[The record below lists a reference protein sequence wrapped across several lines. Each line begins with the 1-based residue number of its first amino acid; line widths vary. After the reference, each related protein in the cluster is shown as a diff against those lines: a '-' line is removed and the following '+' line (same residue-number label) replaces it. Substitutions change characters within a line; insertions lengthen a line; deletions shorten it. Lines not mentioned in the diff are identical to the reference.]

1 MKENV
6 FLYLKLSFVAKDMSF
21 RSKLNTVLRRYFLGG
36 ILVIVPLIITILV
49 LRFLFSGVDN
59 LLSPLIA
66 KLIHQNIP
74 GLGIA
79 ATIIIIF
86 IAGFLTANVI
96 GSRLFKIWEIF
107 FIKTPL
113 VRTIYGSSKQLVEAL
128 TTTDKH
134 SFKQVV
140 LVEFPRKGTFYLG
153 FLTNEI
159 EMNLDQKTG
168 GFIVV
173 FIPSTPT
180 PFTGW
185 TLIFP
190 KSEVIPLEMT
200 VEEGIKFFVSGGIVA
215 PEMFSQKDVKTIE
228 KPN

>member
-1 MKENV
+1 
-6 FLYLKLSFVAKDMSF
+6 MSF
-21 RSKLNTVLRRYFLGG
+21 RAKLNTVMRRYFLGG

-49 LRFLFSGVDN
+49 LRFVFKGVDG
-59 LLSPLIA
+59 LLSPFVAELIGY
-66 KLIHQNIP
+66 KVP
-74 GLGIA
+74 GLGIV
-79 ATIIIIF
+79 ATIILIF
-86 IAGFLTANVI
+86 LAGFLTANVI

-107 FIKTPL
+107 LIKTPL
-113 VRTIYGSSKQLVEAL
+113 VRTIYGSSKQLVEAI

-140 LVEFPRKGTFYLG
+140 LVEFPRKGTYYLG
-153 FLTNEI
+153 FVTNEI
-159 EMNLDQKTG
+159 KINVENRSEE
-168 GFIVV
+168 FIAV

-190 KSEVIPLEMT
+190 KGEVIPLEMT

-215 PEMFSQKDVKTIE
+215 PEVFCQKGVTAIQ